1 MTAHNI
7 DKKWYTF
14 LKEATSDFSNDVV
27 LKSTWFMDLHIE
39 VLGNNKVS
47 VAHYYEQNWDL
58 VPDPDIV
65 FKLDNWSATPISF
78 RNQFCDY
85 DISDIRNQMQL
96 KRALGLE
103 KFTRIWFRNLKAQK
117 FIN

>member
-1 MTAHNI
+1 MSSHAYNR
-7 DKKWYTF
+7 KWYSF
-14 LKEATSDFSNDVV
+14 LKDATSDFSNDVV

-58 VPDPDIV
+58 IPDPDIV
-65 FKLDNWSATPISF
+65 FKLDNWNAVPISF
-78 RNQFCDY
+78 RSQFCDY
-85 DISDIRNQMQL
+85 DISAICNQMQL
-96 KRALGLE
+96 KRALELE
-103 KFTRIWFRNLKAQK
+103 KFTRLWFRNLKAQK